1 MPLTDVRVP
10 LHRLTFPPP
19 GPPRRTTLP
28 DGRPAWVFTR
38 YADVHRVIND
48 SRFRRALPHTPKDRA
63 SALVDSPDA
72 VSKLDDAQH
81 LRLRRTVQRAFG
93 PRAVAR
99 MTPWVADVVD
109 ELVDALADHGAP
121 ADLVDRYTRPLPIAV
136 MSRLTDV
143 HDVSDARLLRWTE
156 HAFTTGA
163 KDPAEVA
170 GVTREFTEFTTGL
183 LAERRRTSGSDLISS
198 LVRAADGEGGIPEP
212 QLVNLVSTLI
222 VGGYDTA
229 MTMLGNSLLYLLD
242 ERPEVWARLGTSDE
256 DAAGRLTER
265 LLHLIP
271 LGDAAAHFS
280 PLQAMEDIEVG
291 GVTVRTGEIVTVDRS
306 AAGRDPA
313 AFSDAPFRDL
323 FAPLEHPTLAFGGG
337 RHYCLGTW
345 LARAEL
351 RLGLHRLATRF
362 PRLRLTAPA
371 DTVGWRHGT
380 ITRSPL
386 HLPVAW

>member
-1 MPLTDVRVP
+1 MPITDERVP
-10 LHRLTFPPP
+10 LHRLTFAPP
-19 GPPRRTTLP
+19 GPPRRTDLP
-28 DGRPAWVFTR
+28 DGRPAWLFTR
-38 YADVHRVIND
+38 YADVHQVIND
-48 SRFRRALPHTPKDRA
+48 SRFRRTLLRTPEDSA

-72 VSKLDDAQH
+72 MGKLDDVQH

-109 ELVDALADHGAP
+109 ELADALADHGSP
-121 ADLVDRYTRPLPIAV
+121 VDLVAHYTRPLPIAV
-136 MSRLTDV
+136 MSRLTGV
-143 HDVSDARLLRWTE
+143 HDVSDTRLLRWTE
-156 HAFTTGA
+156 HAFTTDA

-170 GVTREFTEFTTGL
+170 EVTREFTEFTTGL
-183 LAERRRTSGSDLISS
+183 LADRRRTPGPDLISS
-198 LVRAADGEGGIPEP
+198 LVQAADGEGGVPEP
-212 QLVNLVSTLI
+212 QLVNLVSTLV

-229 MTMLGNSLLYLLD
+229 MTMLGNSLLYLLH
-242 ERPEVWARLGTSDE
+242 ERPEVWARLAVSDE

-271 LGDAAAHFS
+271 LGDPAAHS
-280 PLQAMEDIEVG
+280 NPLQAMEDVEVG
-291 GVTVRTGEIVTVDRS
+291 GVTVRTGEIATVDRG

-313 AFSDAPFRDL
+313 AFSDAPFGDL

-351 RLGLHRLATRF
+351 RLGLHGLAVRF
-362 PRLRLTAPA
+362 PHLRLTTPV
-371 DTVGWRHGT
+371 DTVAWRHGT

-386 HLPVAW
+386 HLPAAW